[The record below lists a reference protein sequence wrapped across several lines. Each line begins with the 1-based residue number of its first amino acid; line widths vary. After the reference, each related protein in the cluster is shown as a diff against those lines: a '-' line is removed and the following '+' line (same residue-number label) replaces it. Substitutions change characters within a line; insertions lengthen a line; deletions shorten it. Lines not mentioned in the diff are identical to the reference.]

1 LEYILRVSYPH
12 RNKEFSSL
20 PRNKAVLP
28 FCEEEDDDCLRNYCL
43 RNYCLRNYCL
53 RNYYSRRNYC
63 STYCGNDYLMMRKKT
78 YYDDDC
84 SKKIH
89 EGLVV
94 LEVWDGG
101 GGDVREVCDDG
112 GDDDAQ
118 VSPVDKVFPQVC
130 GGGGD
135 AWRNCCCCS
144 KNYYYSKKKKK
155 N

>member
-1 LEYILRVSYPH
+1 L
-12 RNKEFSSL
+12 SL

-28 FCEEEDDDCLRNYCL
+28 FCEEEDDDCLRNYCSM
-43 RNYCLRNYCL
+43 RNYCL

-84 SKKIH
+84 SKKRH

-101 GGDVREVCDDG
+101 DDGDAREVYG
-112 GDDDAQ
+112 GGGVQ

-130 GGGGD
+130 GGGGGD
-135 AWRNCCCCS
+135 AWRNCCCSKNCCS
-144 KNYYYSKKKKK
+144 KNYYYSKKK